1 MTAMEASNP
10 ELAAK
15 KKRTSHSQEPAPPPG
30 AGGERGAG
38 DGPHLASRWRLLSCF
53 APLNLDQSDLPS
65 NREAFAGVVSRILSV
80 HWGPCRRFCVPA
92 GYLEDRPAAM
102 DAWLWSPALDNL
114 EEIDFILPP
123 ASTLRFLATLRRGSL
138 HGLISSCPVSPN
150 LEECLLL
157 SNCTGFGCA
166 RITSSSLRGIGVRAE
181 CYQDSELRFSE
192 LIIDDAPCLERLL
205 YAEYFGLNVSAGLNA
220 VSLMTVLHSVKIL
233 AVNSWVTEL
242 DLAIGLMKCFPC
254 LEKLYIQ
261 NFIQNYDIHIK
272 TVVLG
277 MWECIWASERK
288 STLLRTQNAT
298 ELEVMRI
305 ETILLCPYN

>member
-123 ASTLRFLATLRRGSL
+123 ASTLRFLATLRVAALRKCHIPDGLAQSL
-138 HGLISSCPVSPN
+138 QLPQ
-150 LEECLLL
+150 LKELALEEECLLL

-205 YAEYFGLNVSAGLNA
+205 YAEYFGLNVSAVTAPKLLTGDIMLFCWSVQFLQTCGLNA

-261 NFIQNYDIHIK
+261 SCGSVGQNLWH
-272 TVVLG
+272 
-277 MWECIWASERK
+277 S
-288 STLLRTQNAT
+288 
-298 ELEVMRI
+298 
-305 ETILLCPYN
+305 